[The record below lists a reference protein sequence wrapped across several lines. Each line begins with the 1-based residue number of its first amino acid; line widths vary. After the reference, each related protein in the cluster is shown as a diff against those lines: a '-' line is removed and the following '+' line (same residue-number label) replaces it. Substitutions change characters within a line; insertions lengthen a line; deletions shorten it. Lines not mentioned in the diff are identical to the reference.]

1 MSKGHRMIEDTLL
14 TPDQVAER
22 LQLQERTVTRWLR
35 TGYLRG
41 FKLGKEWRVSS
52 EDLRSFIDHH
62 ANKPL
67 DKTA

>member
-1 MSKGHRMIEDTLL
+1 MSKDHRMIEDALL
-14 TPDQVAER
+14 TPGQVGER

-41 FKLGKEWRVSS
+41 FKLGNEWRVSS
-52 EDLRSFIDHH
+52 EDLRSFIEHH